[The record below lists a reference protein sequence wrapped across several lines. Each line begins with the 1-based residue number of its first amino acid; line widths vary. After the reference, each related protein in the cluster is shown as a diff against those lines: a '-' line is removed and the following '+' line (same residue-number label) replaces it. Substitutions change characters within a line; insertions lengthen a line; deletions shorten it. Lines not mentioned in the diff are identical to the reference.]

1 MASQFEALKN
11 NSNMNL
17 EELLTKKRDCIVGN
31 WINSVQET
39 YPAETVEFFRHQRN
53 RFANPIGAT
62 ISETMGPLFDEL
74 LNGNNPQNMSSLLDN
89 IVRIRAVQDFMPSGA
104 VAVVFLLKK
113 VIREELAR
121 DIKREEGLFEDLLE
135 FESRIDQCV
144 LLAFD
149 VYMKCR
155 EKIWEIKLDDFKKR
169 PFFTTGRGMRCLS
182 YMLQQEQRQGKGTED
197 CCNNCGLG
205 KVR

>member
-1 MASQFEALKN
+1 
-11 NSNMNL
+11 MNL
-17 EELLTKKRDCIVGN
+17 EKLLTKKRDRIVGN

-53 RFANPIGAT
+53 KFANPIGVT
-62 ISETMGPLFDEL
+62 ISETMEPLFDEF
-74 LNGNNPQNMSSLLDN
+74 LNGNNPQNISSLLDR
-89 IVRIRAVQDFMPSGA
+89 IIRIRAVQDFVPSGA
-104 VAVVFLLKK
+104 VAIIFLLKK

-121 DIKREEGLFEDLLE
+121 DIKREGLFEELLE

-155 EKIWEIKLDDFKKR
+155 EKIWEIKLDEFKKR
-169 PFFTTGRGMRCLS
+169 PFFTEGGMRCLS
-182 YMLQQEQRQGKGTED
+182 YMLRQEQRQGKGTED
-197 CCNNCGLG
+197 CCNNCGLE